1 MTVSVIKEK
10 NDDGSI
16 FSGVCSNH
24 LANAGECRIF
34 VRPSTFR
41 LPKSVATP
49 IIMIGPGTG
58 VAPMRA
64 LLQEREFQAKEGK
77 EDGKKM
83 NNVLYFGS
91 KNRKLDYLY
100 ADEFAEFEKNGTLSS
115 LHLAFSRE
123 QKDKI
128 YVQHLLAKNGKE
140 TWDLIEAGA
149 YIYICGGTSMGK
161 DVVKELGKIVSTI
174 GNKNEEQY
182 LALLKKKAGWFRSC
196 GRKTMSTTQ
205 ARHTTHD
212 TRHAIHDAHE
222 TAHNNNKSFLTTRV
236 FWNISFF
243 YLVNLCQWLT
253 RYLIFCVVY
262 KGSLLSGT
270 PSATVCRDHHLP

>member
-1 MTVSVIKEK
+1 MHIKIHK
-10 NDDGSI
+10 
-16 FSGVCSNH
+16 V
-24 LANAGECRIF
+24 RIQF
-34 VRPSTFR
+34 
-41 LPKSVATP
+41 
-49 IIMIGPGTG
+49 
-58 VAPMRA
+58 
-64 LLQEREFQAKEGK
+64 
-77 EDGKKM
+77 D
-83 NNVLYFGS
+83 FGS

-182 LALLKKKAGWFRSC
+182 LALLKKEGQKATHFQVLADGKRV
-196 GRKTMSTTQ
+196 TMVPATYITNANYAQ
-205 ARHTTHD
+205 AG
-212 TRHAIHDAHE
+212 DA
-222 TAHNNNKSFLTTRV
+222 
-236 FWNISFF
+236 W
-243 YLVNLCQWLT
+243 
-253 RYLIFCVVY
+253 
-262 KGSLLSGT
+262 T
-270 PSATVCRDHHLP
+270 PNTFGQRRTSRN

>member
-1 MTVSVIKEK
+1 MGSKEGKEEYKNKIESQHVGLVKLITKFVPSIQMTLPQFIAFCPRLVPRMYTISSSSSVHPRSLAMTVSVIKEK

-182 LALLKKKAGWFRSC
+182 LALLKKE
-196 GRKTMSTTQ
+196 GR
-205 ARHTTHD
+205 
-212 TRHAIHDAHE
+212 
-222 TAHNNNKSFLTTRV
+222 
-236 FWNISFF
+236 
-243 YLVNLCQWLT
+243 LVQELW
-253 RYLIFCVVY
+253 
-262 KGSLLSGT
+262 S
-270 PSATVCRDHHLP
+270 